1 MKRMVLLITCVLL
14 LCGCTV
20 KNSDKGKV
28 STLDNGISWGFDTP
42 TDKFHVIYEYEDGKK
57 IISQYKNITYQNND
71 EDGPLYN
78 LEDALKENVITM
90 EDLINKY
97 KLVKNENTIK
107 LYSNN
112 GGSKYIAVCGNI
124 IIGNSSDV
132 INECNRQK

>member
-71 EDGPLYN
+71 
-78 LEDALKENVITM
+78 VITM

-112 GGSKYIAVCGNI
+112 GGSTYIAVCGNI

>member
-1 MKRMVLLITCVLL
+1 M
-14 LCGCTV
+14 
-20 KNSDKGKV
+20 
-28 STLDNGISWGFDTP
+28 
-42 TDKFHVIYEYEDGKK
+42 
-57 IISQYKNITYQNND
+57 
-71 EDGPLYN
+71 
-78 LEDALKENVITM
+78 EDALKENVITM

-112 GGSKYIAVCGNI
+112 GGSTYIAVCGNI